1 LTTPEDCARNFPND
15 PTVADNVALLRR
27 IPYWHFYFDERLGRM
42 RPRSAAF
49 EDDADGDPM
58 SVYRRDII
66 NAEGG
71 TVARVMVGHEGFA
84 LASFT
89 AGQVRFKDQ
98 TVFPDPLPEES
109 SHAKICGPKPESTRR
124 WFAKQSEWVIAPPVG

>member
-1 LTTPEDCARNFPND
+1 MSTPEDCVRNFPND
-15 PTVADNVALLRR
+15 PTVRDDVALLRR
-27 IPYWHFYFDERLGRM
+27 IPHWHFHFDTRLGRM

-66 NAEGG
+66 GAEGG
-71 TVARVMVGHEGFA
+71 DVRRVMIGHEGFA
-84 LASFT
+84 LTSLA
-89 AGQVRFKDQ
+89 AGQFRSMEQ

-109 SHAKICGPKPESTRR
+109 SHAKICGPKPERVRR
-124 WFAKQSEWVIAPPVG
+124 WFAKHAVWVIPPPVN

>member
-1 LTTPEDCARNFPND
+1 LSTPEDCARNFPND
-15 PTVADNVALLRR
+15 PTVAGNVALLRR
-27 IPYWHFYFDERLGRM
+27 IPHWHFYYDERLGRM

-49 EDDADGDPM
+49 EDDGDGDPM

-66 NAEGG
+66 DAEGG
-71 TVARVMVGHEGFA
+71 EVTRVMVGHDGFA
-84 LASFT
+84 LASLT
-89 AGQVRFKDQ
+89 AGQVRTKDQ

-124 WFAKQSEWVIAPPVG
+124 WFARQAEWVIAPLVG